1 MDRKRLAQIFLILI
15 ASSIIVLFVFKFYY
29 PSEKIKKI
37 NQLSEN
43 LKKDDINLIQG
54 IIYTSKDKNNN
65 TYTIEAESGKA
76 DEDDPNIIT
85 LYKVSA
91 VLKFDKKKNINVYSD
106 TAIYNTVNN
115 DTEFKQNVKLFHEE
129 HNVLCDNLIVEFS
142 KNYAIL
148 KNNLIYKNLNTKLF
162 ADKIEIDL
170 IKRTTKTSMFDI
182 NDKITI
188 INTDGL
194 N

>member
-15 ASSIIVLFVFKFYY
+15 ASCIIVLFVFKFYY
-29 PSEKIKKI
+29 PNEKTKKM
-37 NQLSEN
+37 NQVN
-43 LKKDDINLIQG
+43 DNPKKNDINLIQG
-54 IIYTSKDKNNN
+54 IIYSSKDKNNN
-65 TYTIEAESGKA
+65 TYTIEADSGKA
-76 DEDDPNIIT
+76 DEDNSNIIT

-91 VLKFDKKKNINVYSD
+91 ILKFDKKKKINVYSD

-188 INTDGL
+188 INTNGL

>member
-1 MDRKRLAQIFLILI
+1 M
-15 ASSIIVLFVFKFYY
+15 
-29 PSEKIKKI
+29 
-37 NQLSEN
+37 
-43 LKKDDINLIQG
+43 
-54 IIYTSKDKNNN
+54 
-65 TYTIEAESGKA
+65 
-76 DEDDPNIIT
+76 
-85 LYKVSA
+85 
-91 VLKFDKKKNINVYSD
+91 
-106 TAIYNTVNN
+106 
-115 DTEFKQNVKLFHEE
+115 KLFHEE

-182 NDKITI
+182 NDKIKI
-188 INTDGL
+188 INTNGL